1 MIIGKKYRMC
11 IEVGNKILSFTGKII
26 FIDDTFVTFIDKFGK
41 KLNYNIKHIISF
53 EEVEDDG

>member
-1 MIIGKKYRMC
+1 MC